1 MWDSPFCSVG
11 LSLLGQLARND
22 KICQMLSR
30 FIVDSS
36 HTWVPWKLHA
46 ADEGTGFL
54 YQIEGGEGNGRNGVM
69 EGGLEKKASGLVSGT
84 AGGFH

>member
-1 MWDSPFCSVG
+1 M
-11 LSLLGQLARND
+11 
-22 KICQMLSR
+22 
-30 FIVDSS
+30 
-36 HTWVPWKLHA
+36 PWKLHA
-46 ADEGTGFL
+46 ADERTGFL